1 MDGNRDIWLL
11 DLGRSVLTRFTSHPA
26 NDHTPVWSADGS
38 RLYFASTR
46 TGTLGL
52 YKKPVGAAADETQVL
67 VVPQNVNT
75 SDVSPT
81 VAHCF
86 ISARIRR
93 RCSTSGRCRSTRKA
107 RHSRLSRARREDV
120 NGQLDPSG
128 QWLSYQSNASG
139 RYEVSIRPFPGP
151 GAPVQASIE
160 GGTQPRWRRDGREL
174 FYLDLQRRLTAV
186 PVTFGADG
194 TLDVGS
200 PQLLFQTRIGGS
212 NFLQKDTWSLPTD
225 NGSCSTRLS
234 AMPHRRSPSF

>member
-1 MDGNRDIWLL
+1 MPINPKGEAL
-11 DLGRSVLTRFTSHPA
+11 
-26 NDHTPVWSADGS
+26 PV
-38 RLYFASTR
+38 
-46 TGTLGL
+46 
-52 YKKPVGAAADETQVL
+52 VQ
-67 VVPQNVNT
+67 
-75 SDVSPT
+75 SP
-81 VAHCF
+81 
-86 ISARIRR
+86 
-93 RCSTSGRCRSTRKA
+93 
-107 RHSRLSRARREDV
+107 REDV

-212 NFLQKDTWSLPTD
+212 NFLQKEYLVAPDGQRFLLDTPVGD
-225 NGSCSTRLS
+225 
-234 AMPHRRSPSF
+234 ASPPLAVILNWQPAR